1 MSNVN
6 VTVEEIIAIEP
17 HPHAERLEIAVI
29 LGTQTIV
36 PKGKFKEGQ
45 RVTYF
50 PPDTLL
56 PPGLGDTLGVTP
68 YLKHARWDGEK
79 IQCRVGAARIR
90 GIPSYGFI
98 IGEGGGQDSACL
110 GRDVSEIFGTKQY
123 DPPPSHM
130 PDDVVPEHP
139 LFHRYT
145 EIEHYYQFADAI
157 SVDTPVRITEKIHG
171 TNCRVGVVWTDGE
184 WQFVAGSHRSQL
196 KAGRYCGPLELPYV
210 LQLLNG
216 LCDESHN
223 VIVFGELFGRG
234 IQDLDY
240 GVRGDEIGFRV
251 FDISLDG
258 SYLDWDVVQDMC
270 VLHGVATVPVLYKG
284 CYRKGLVDEYTNGR
298 TMLSS
303 PGSITSKF
311 KGREGI
317 VITPLKEEW
326 SEVLLGRLILKSKSA
341 DFIDRRGAKDNA

>member
-6 VTVEEIIAIEP
+6 VTVEEIIAVEP
-17 HPHAERLEIAVI
+17 HPHAERLEIVVI

-36 PKGKFKEGQ
+36 PKGQFKEGQ

-90 GIPSYGFI
+90 GVPSYGFI
-98 IGEGGGQDSACL
+98 IGEGGGDDPACV

-123 DPPPSHM
+123 DPPPLHM
-130 PDDVVPEHP
+130 AEDAVPEHFN
-139 LFHRYT
+139 FHRYT
-145 EIEHYYQFADAI
+145 EIEHYYRYADAI
-157 SVDTPVRITEKIHG
+157 SSGTPVRITEKLHG
-171 TNCRVGVVWTDGE
+171 TNCRAAVLWVDGE

-196 KAGRYCGPLELPYV
+196 KAGRYCGPLELAPV
-210 LQLLNG
+210 LRLLNG
-216 LCDESHN
+216 VCDETQN
-223 VIVFGELFGRG
+223 VIVYGELVGRG

-251 FDISLDG
+251 FDISRG
-258 SYLDWDVVQDMC
+258 GIYLDWNVLHDLC
-270 VLHGVATVPVLYKG
+270 VLHGVATVPLLFKG
-284 CYRKGLVDEYTNGR
+284 SFHKGLVNEYTNGPTR
-298 TMLSS
+298 LSS
-303 PGSITSKF
+303 PANIVSKF

-326 SEVLLGRLILKSKSA
+326 SPELLGRLILKSKSA
-341 DFIDRRGAKDNA
+341 DFIDRKGAKDNA